1 MSMPKHRRRIFI
13 MTTITETPGTP
24 VPDTTPINP
33 QTADAQEKI
42 ARLRAMADEFP
53 EDAEVPP
60 LTSAEIRL
68 ANSTSAHFL
77 EKAAL
82 FAEAAPNV
90 GGALSI
96 QTTLLRDAV
105 VSEFAYGGVIDE
117 ARTLIRRV
125 ERSIVRKKLNAVKT
139 ARGLYKVAKGY
150 VAMDTGNPMTPHV
163 LEMKRALRKPRR
175 TKKAAIPPNPVPSAP
190 QQPQ

>member
-1 MSMPKHRRRIFI
+1 
-13 MTTITETPGTP
+13 MTTVTETPGTP
-24 VPDTTPINP
+24 VPDPTPINP

-42 ARLRAMADEFP
+42 ARLRAMANEFP
-53 EDAEVPP
+53 DDAQLPP

-68 ANSTSAHFL
+68 ANSTSPHFL

-96 QTTLLRDAV
+96 QTPLLRDAV

-117 ARTLIRRV
+117 AYTLIRRM
-125 ERSIVRKKLNAVKT
+125 ERSIVRKKLNAVKV

-150 VAMDTGNPMTPHV
+150 VAMDAGNPMTPHV
-163 LEMKRALRKPRR
+163 LEMKRTLQKPRR
-175 TKKAAIPPNPVPSAP
+175 TKKAATPPTPVPSGP
-190 QQPQ
+190 QQQQ